1 MYIKWNG
8 PDLSAQN
15 VYLDGCKFYYNF
27 TIIINRNNCQTFF
40 SFLVEAQRN
49 YAEGKDKLLV
59 SVNSHCQTP
68 DGVRENFVRALNRI
82 TKVDVHGE
90 CGGIFGRITCP
101 RWSERCK
108 ISLKSYKFYISLENS
123 ICNDYVTEKYWDVPF
138 DHDTVPIVLGLEF
151 FKELAIP
158 VSYIDATAF
167 PDLNSLVKYLK
178 YLDGN
183 DTAYNEYFKWRQFY
197 HTANLEPWPC
207 RLCRMLHDDSL
218 PAKSY
223 KRFDQFLDPY
233 MVCTKEL
240 NKYVVNY

>member
-1 MYIKWNG
+1 M
-8 PDLSAQN
+8 
-15 VYLDGCKFYYNF
+15 
-27 TIIINRNNCQTFF
+27 
-40 SFLVEAQRN
+40 
-49 YAEGKDKLLV
+49 
-59 SVNSHCQTP
+59 
-68 DGVRENFVRALNRI
+68 RALNRI

-138 DHDTVPIVLGLEF
+138 DHDAVPIVLGLKF

-158 VSYIDATAF
+158 GSYIDATAF

-183 DTAYNEYFKWRQFY
+183 DTAYNEYFKWRQLY